1 VSDRLKG
8 AIRELVAA
16 IREEIAAASKPDSP
30 VLLFGVDEAARRL
43 GISRTTLYGELA
55 AGRVRSLKVGRRRV
69 IPVDALAE
77 YVHRMSSE

>member
-1 VSDRLKG
+1 VSDRLEG
-8 AIRELVAA
+8 AIRELAAA
-16 IREEIAAASKPDSP
+16 IREEIATASKPDSP

-77 YVHRMSSE
+77 YVHRISGE